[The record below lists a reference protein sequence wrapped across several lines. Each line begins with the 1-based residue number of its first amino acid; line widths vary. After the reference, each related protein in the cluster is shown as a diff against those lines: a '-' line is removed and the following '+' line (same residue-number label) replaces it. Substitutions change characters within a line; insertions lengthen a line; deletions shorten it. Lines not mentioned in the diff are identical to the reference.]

1 MLPPSARGSRRLSR
15 DRGAHGGG
23 MGRKIK
29 ITVETE
35 SVLVLRRRAAPCR
48 AWCAGCF
55 ATTTFAP
62 FAQVCE
68 LTASDAATVRR
79 LLAAGR
85 LHSIEASDGPP
96 LGCLPPAPT
105 PPP

>member
-1 MLPPSARGSRRLSR
+1 MSGVRRR
-15 DRGAHGGG
+15 
-23 MGRKIK
+23 IK

-48 AWCAGCF
+48 AWCADCF

-62 FAQVCE
+62 FAEACE

-85 LHSIEASDGPP
+85 LHLIEAPDGSP
-96 LGCLPPAPT
+96 LVCLRSALTQPAG
-105 PPP
+105 

>member
-1 MLPPSARGSRRLSR
+1 MSDVRRR
-15 DRGAHGGG
+15 
-23 MGRKIK
+23 IQ

-35 SVLVLRRRAAPCR
+35 SVLVLRRHAAPCR

-85 LHSIEASDGPP
+85 LHLIEAPDGSP
-96 LGCLPPAPT
+96 LVCLRSALTQPAG
-105 PPP
+105 

>member
-1 MLPPSARGSRRLSR
+1 MRRR
-15 DRGAHGGG
+15 
-23 MGRKIK
+23 IK

-35 SVLVLRRRAAPCR
+35 SVLVLRRRAVSCR

-55 ATTTFAP
+55 ATTFAP
-62 FAQVCE
+62 FAEACE

-85 LHSIEASDGPP
+85 LHSIEAPDGSP
-96 LGCLPPAPT
+96 LVCLRSALTQPAG
-105 PPP
+105 

>member
-1 MLPPSARGSRRLSR
+1 MSDVRRR
-15 DRGAHGGG
+15 
-23 MGRKIK
+23 IQ

-35 SVLVLRRRAAPCR
+35 SVLVLRRRAVLCR

-62 FAQVCE
+62 FAEACE

-85 LHSIEASDGPP
+85 LHSTTAPDGST
-96 LGCLPPAPT
+96 LVCLRSALAR
-105 PPP
+105 